1 MARSGDELHGADGNM
16 REALTFME
24 HALALLDKADS
35 VFDVAAHLDLAI
47 HRLNEKLVAERVMP
61 CGDSFLATNVL
72 AA

>member
-1 MARSGDELHGADGNM
+1 
-16 REALTFME
+16 ME